1 MSSWQAALHYWA
13 EKAGCAELDFGGNA
27 QFARVWTYSAIYG
40 LTLTLGI
47 TIPFRWCAGR
57 KRAFKVADSAGD
69 AEEGDSPAKK
79 TATMKSVEMELIDP
93 TPNIEAAKAHLV
105 RTSATVENK
114 WLSPLCTPT
123 YRLSEIGG
131 TGTELY
137 FRTLRN
143 LGFIFAYM
151 AAATGPLVAFCLLG
165 NFGPDTGQFLKTT
178 IGNLGEFVEA
188 DIIDPWGRVVRLGC
202 EGTEIHNLTG
212 IFGWLDFA
220 AVAIFLIYCIWARF
234 IQIPS
239 TAATDELEQ
248 VTPRDYSVM
257 IDGLPYKIEDQKN
270 YETLLEQ
277 HLISRIKH
285 ARSRRPVGHELPE
298 PQVCELTLVRDYNG
312 RLHELKD
319 RADLVL
325 RTEIAEKYS
334 EKSGKAGRLDKLKG
348 RLEKLNF
355 KLGTKLE
362 AEEELPVVRAY
373 AILQCTEDVANLL
386 FDYRFANYK
395 LFKCCQFKARRF
407 QGSSIR
413 ITPAPQ
419 PTDIIWENQ
428 DIAWYS
434 RLWRQALVL
443 LLFVIILS
451 ISLCLIY
458 VTTVAG
464 KATAKS
470 QVSYLGVPECDP
482 AGDQVDLQGNEQYK
496 CLITAAAN
504 WTKQYATEEGGD
516 ILSCWCTAQGYEA
529 LFQDQA
535 LLDACTPW
543 LWELATSVG
552 IAFASST
559 IVMVI
564 NVVLQLVLV
573 YLAEFER
580 PLSHTSLNSSMMKK
594 AFWAQT
600 LNTGFVLFFV
610 NYFAP
615 EVLQNAVLIIP
626 GVGNLLF
633 RGPFAEITRGWYAIV
648 GVTIL
653 MNMLLNCFVPAG
665 VTVAKMIV
673 NVFMRCF
680 FRMGVAH
687 QAELLE
693 LYTHPEFDI
702 KQKYAQLLTTVF
714 VTLMYGAGLPL
725 LYFLACAFM
734 FCQYWADKY
743 CLLWGSRRPPHYD
756 TKMATEA
763 IESMLYAVP
772 FHCVLAI
779 LMYGQ
784 TCVFPSNPLG
794 GDLGNLVDEG
804 SGYTPGMLQ
813 QFIPQ
818 ITRESTW
825 MFFLLFVLL
834 VVLWVLWLVLWI
846 IGGTASTAWDLIV
859 DVCCPKWKR
868 KQPSRDEM
876 VAALKKGERTL
887 NGYSIDV
894 ASTMNWDEAFF
905 HIESSFPP
913 ASYRFERHPALVSV
927 APLLRPASQPNT
939 ARGSPSDA
947 AEAALRTAAEVSQ
960 ENEAEAT
967 RAPTSAP
974 VPDNVAKNFLKAL
987 DEEYV
992 QSKGAK
998 VGDFFDSEGYQ
1009 DPLSP
1014 FEEKV
1019 RGAEN
1024 KKEAIEA
1031 IAKEWGVECP

>member
-1 MSSWQAALHYWA
+1 MGLSWSSLIETALDQLREARKPQVEPQRFLAQLEIVATLLRVDLTDRSYRNNFTPNYRVLFDRRRLYIY
-13 EKAGCAELDFGGNA
+13 ELFNCFDCEPI
-27 QFARVWTYSAIYG
+27 FARQKGKLLKRCYHDLLETVDAYFLVGAIPD
-40 LTLTLGI
+40 LEKMRTLLARFDKTWEL
-47 TIPFRWCAGR
+47 
-57 KRAFKVADSAGD
+57 FK
-69 AEEGDSPAKK
+69 
-79 TATMKSVEMELIDP
+79 
-93 TPNIEAAKAHLV
+93 IEA
-105 RTSATVENK
+105 
-114 WLSPLCTPT
+114 
-123 YRLSEIGG
+123 
-131 TGTELY
+131 
-137 FRTLRN
+137 
-143 LGFIFAYM
+143 
-151 AAATGPLVAFCLLG
+151 
-165 NFGPDTGQFLKTT
+165 
-178 IGNLGEFVEA
+178 EA
-188 DIIDPWGRVVRLGC
+188 
-202 EGTEIHNLTG
+202 
-212 IFGWLDFA
+212 
-220 AVAIFLIYCIWARF
+220 
-234 IQIPS
+234 
-239 TAATDELEQ
+239 
-248 VTPRDYSVM
+248 
-257 IDGLPYKIEDQKN
+257 
-270 YETLLEQ
+270 
-277 HLISRIKH
+277 
-285 ARSRRPVGHELPE
+285 
-298 PQVCELTLVRDYNG
+298 
-312 RLHELKD
+312 
-319 RADLVL
+319 RA
-325 RTEIAEKYS
+325 
-334 EKSGKAGRLDKLKG
+334 
-348 RLEKLNF
+348 
-355 KLGTKLE
+355 
-362 AEEELPVVRAY
+362 PVVRAMQ
-373 AILQCTEDVANLL
+373 LEH
-386 FDYRFANYK
+386 K
-395 LFKCCQFKARRF
+395 LRSLEASDTPQLEVLV
-407 QGSSIR
+407 SSIR
-413 ITPAPQ
+413 DRPPTRYNERFEVLKQLVQLTAGLNNCANVAGRGRYDLSMDVLVAAADRWALAKSLKPSNELETYHCKVQRVLSSRVLQHFADLRKYFGSISDIWKEVDPQLCNNRKLVDALAAWEVAWELGNRSLLKQDVLQSFSSCAAMTLDAGHAYGRDAQRLAPSL
-419 PTDIIWENQ
+419 P
-428 DIAWYS
+428 
-434 RLWRQALVL
+434 RLIDTRDAELFLILPRLVL
-443 LLFVIILS
+443 LNALRAPSQSGLLRELLPHQFAE
-451 ISLCLIY
+451 C
-458 VTTVAG
+458 AEAEAKEEHG
-464 KATAKS
+464 KAKEGRAEGTEAEFPSRLSELKQDFQEVQKS
-470 QVSYLGVPECDP
+470 LVRASASDRDFLTRRVISGPSAESE
-482 AGDQVDLQGNEQYK
+482 GDEKLHNFLLALEGLSVELQRYRPTDWNQT
-496 CLITAAAN
+496 C
-504 WTKQYATEEGGD
+504 
-516 ILSCWCTAQGYEA
+516 S
-529 LFQDQA
+529 A
-535 LLDACTPW
+535 LLECIEAASGREVGNAPALRLPSDLTEDAQENQPDFEPSASLRRAMRPW
-543 LWELATSVG
+543 CLGHFLVTFQGCFGVKDG
-552 IAFASST
+552 RYK